1 MCGPQGLNDFY
12 STQARGRAVM
22 YGGRILA
29 FIVVFEWIHREI
41 GSLERGIL
49 PLERNAFSASQVLVF

>member
-1 MCGPQGLNDFY
+1 
-12 STQARGRAVM
+12 M

-29 FIVVFEWIHREI
+29 FIVAFEWIHREI

-49 PLERNAFSASQVLVF
+49 RLEKKCFQRLAGFGVLREMVASI

>member
-1 MCGPQGLNDFY
+1 
-12 STQARGRAVM
+12 M

-29 FIVVFEWIHREI
+29 FIVVFEWIYREI

-49 PLERNAFSASQVLVF
+49 PSAKNAFGASQVLVF